1 MVGEKYKEEEV
12 LALLASKPYLRE
24 YVEKVK
30 KELGMPVFYKTLTR
44 DMAEIIEPNI
54 IYPATEDVF
63 VHVYRDRETGELVYA
78 IIEPKIPEDVKEV
91 YDKVLAKI
99 VELAADTKSLE
110 AEEVLEELARKAF
123 QELKLPDELFD
134 AVYYNLRKNLVG
146 YGIWDAFFHDQYL
159 EDVRNAGLDTYVV
172 HKVWHNMRTN
182 ISFPDEKALDM
193 YAFDLGLRMN
203 KRVSTTKPIIDGILP
218 KTKARVN
225 IIFGKEVSKSG
236 TSISIRLVEK
246 EPMSIVNIIEL
257 GTISPELAAYLWL
270 AIENG
275 MSIFFCGP
283 TASGKTTTMRATAV
297 FIKPD
302 AKIYSVEDTPEVYVP
317 HKNWQAT
324 VAKEGR
330 ADMFDL
336 LKASL
341 RSRPNYIIVGEIRGR
356 EGNIAFQAM
365 QTGHPVM
372 STFHGG
378 NIKKIIQRLTGPP
391 INVPPPY
398 ITNLNIVVIQ
408 RAFRRGERVIR
419 RVTSVHEIESYVEG
433 KGVLTR
439 EVFRFDPIDDRIEFI
454 GRFNSYILEKKIA
467 LFAGYSDPRE
477 IYKELDLRAR
487 ILREMQKRG
496 INRYSQVWEVVK
508 SYYYFGVDGL
518 PFPVEEV

>member
-1 MVGEKYKEEEV
+1 MKDAEV
-12 LALLASKPYLRE
+12 QRLLASKPHLRE
-24 YVEKVK
+24 YVEKIRK
-30 KELGMPVFYKTLTR
+30 KMGVPQFYKTLTR
-44 DMAEIIEPNI
+44 DMAEITDPNL
-54 IYPATEDVF
+54 IYPVSDDVF
-63 VHVYRDRETGELVYA
+63 VHVYRDPETGELVYA
-78 IIEPKIPEDVKEV
+78 IIEPKVREDIKDV
-91 YDKVLAKI
+91 YDRVLQKI
-99 VELAADTKSLE
+99 VELAADVETLN
-110 AEEVLEELARKAF
+110 AEEVLEELTRRAF
-123 QELKLPDELFD
+123 KELKLPEELFPP
-134 AVYYNLRKNLVG
+134 VYYNLRKNLIG
-146 YGIWDAFFHDQYL
+146 YGIWDAFFHDEYL
-159 EDVRNAGLDTYVV
+159 EDVRNAGLNTYVV
-172 HKVWHNMRTN
+172 HKIWHNMRTN
-182 ISFPDEKALDM
+182 ISFPDEKTLDLF
-193 YAFDLGLRMN
+193 AFDLGLRMN

-218 KTKARVN
+218 KSKARVN

-236 TSISIRLVEK
+236 TSISIRLVER
-246 EPMSIVNIIEL
+246 EPMSIIDIIDL
-257 GTISPELAAYLWL
+257 KTMTPELAAYLWL

-283 TASGKTTTMRATAV
+283 TASGKTTTMRAAAV

-302 AKIYSVEDTPEVYVP
+302 AKVYSVEDTPEVYVP
-317 HKNWQAT
+317 HRNWQAT

-408 RAFRRGERVIR
+408 RAFRRGERIVR

-433 KGVLTR
+433 KGILTR
-439 EVFRFDPIDDRIEFI
+439 EVFRFDPIDDRLEFI

-467 LFAGYSDPRE
+467 LFAGYAEPRE
-477 IYKELDLRAR
+477 IYKELDTRAK
-487 ILREMQKRG
+487 ILEEMRKRG
-496 INRYSQVWEVVK
+496 MHRYHDVWNIVK
-508 SYYYFGVDGL
+508 SFYYFGVEGL
-518 PFPVEEV
+518 PFPLEEV